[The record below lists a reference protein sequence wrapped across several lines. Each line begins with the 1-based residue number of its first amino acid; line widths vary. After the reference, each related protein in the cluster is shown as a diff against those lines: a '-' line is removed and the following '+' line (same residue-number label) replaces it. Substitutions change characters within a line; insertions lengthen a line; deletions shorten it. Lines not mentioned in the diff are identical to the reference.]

1 MKLIQITDLH
11 LRGNGGLICGLDP
24 EANLKK
30 AVADINRNHS
40 DADLVVVSGDLSDD
54 GSPAS
59 YRLLSTILETLVPP
73 ARLMLGNHDER
84 AAFSAVFP
92 NATAEDGFVQSV
104 QDIGGVRLVFLDTLD
119 DGAVAGK
126 LCERRLA
133 WLDQRLGEAAGDAFV
148 FMHHPPFN
156 IGFPPLD
163 AVKLAEPRAFVDIL
177 RRRGNVRH
185 IFAGHVHRLCS
196 GIWNGIAFN
205 TGRGTNHQTA
215 PLFGA
220 KDFAVGFEKPTY
232 NVILIETASTIV
244 HAQEIVEA

>member
-11 LRGNGGLICGLDP
+11 LRGGGGLICGLDP
-24 EANLKK
+24 AANLEK
-30 AVADINRNHS
+30 AVADINRNHP

-59 YRLLSTILETLVPP
+59 YRLLSTILETLIPP
-73 ARLMLGNHDER
+73 VRLMLGNHDER

-92 NATAEDGFVQSV
+92 NAPAEDGFVQSV
-104 QDIGGVRLVFLDTLD
+104 HDIDGVRLVFLDTLD
-119 DGAVAGK
+119 EGAVAGK

-133 WLDQRLGEAAGDAFV
+133 WLDRRLGEAPADAFI
-148 FMHHPPFN
+148 FMHHPPFD
-156 IGFPPLD
+156 IAFPPLD
-163 AVKLAEPRAFVDIL
+163 AVKLADSQALADVL
-177 RRRGNVRH
+177 RRHGNVRN

-196 GIWNGIAFN
+196 GTWNGIAFN

-220 KDFAVGFEKPTY
+220 KDFAPGFDTPAY
-232 NVILIETASTIV
+232 NVILTNGANTIV
-244 HAQEIVEA
+244 HAQEIE